1 MKFIVTLILVFFL
14 LRLILKPLLRLV
26 ISSVLGK
33 MAQQGGSFQRSYTY
47 PNKKQ
52 KPEGTIDVEPKVKN
66 NDGRAKAADSG
77 EYIDYEEIK

>member
-33 MAQQGGSFQRSYTY
+33 MAQQGGTFQRSYTY

-52 KPEGTIDVEPKVKN
+52 KPEGTIDVEPNVKSN
-66 NDGRAKAADSG
+66 AKNSKATDAG
-77 EYIDYEEIK
+77 EYVDFEVVK

>member
-33 MAQQGGSFQRSYTY
+33 MAQQGGAFQRTYTY

-66 NDGRAKAADSG
+66 NAGYSKGADTG
-77 EYIDYEEIK
+77 EYVDFEEVK